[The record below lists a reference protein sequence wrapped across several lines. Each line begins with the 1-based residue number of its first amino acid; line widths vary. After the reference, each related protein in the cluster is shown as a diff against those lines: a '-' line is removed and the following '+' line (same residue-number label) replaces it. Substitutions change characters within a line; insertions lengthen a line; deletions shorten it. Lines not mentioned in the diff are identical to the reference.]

1 MSVEEVGYLALVVWL
16 VASTQTLVN
25 LIAIE
30 AMKPHRRR
38 FLRLTI
44 FPLVISLL
52 ALKSAYELIFIL
64 AIQYLV
70 VCLAATYLGPYKTT
84 SESAAKDFGNET
96 NGAFKFNLTLL
107 FGITTVVAAIT
118 VLVLAMKKDMNRDG
132 WISMLVVPL
141 AGSLMAVLFLFGSR
155 WTSIREGRT
164 WFLRSA
170 VWVGVTFAYIIVYAI
185 PAWLDF
191 LIQAFVRDS
200 FVGWPPADSTIFTV
214 DRPIVLWFLV
224 GTIGSLLM
232 CFAGWFLFL
241 KPAPG
246 RVAIVVGWFVV
257 SVLPIWVMI
266 CLLIPQWSFAQP
278 SSEDNAYP
286 EILTIGK
293 EISESEFRKALDQ
306 YSDWNTIPSSD
317 QRKCV
322 EELRPILTRLN
333 ELDSKPCFIPLK
345 FSMDD
350 IGDISGIR
358 DIARA
363 FHAVGEF
370 EMDRDPQLAC
380 DYFLQGCRFS
390 LVSRKNG
397 LMIHD
402 LVGSACL
409 GICSTGLTS
418 NRRYFKVE
426 KARET
431 AVKLLEMVEQLET
444 SQTVL
449 DREERWS
456 RNVHWTSATQWI
468 LTDLLGSN
476 SSPIESTSSI
486 SIIRKLRMKEVARVR
501 LCCIGLILESC
512 FIRNG
517 SFPQSLDEIADLLP
531 ASAWIDPYSANPQK
545 FKYLTTATSYI
556 LYSVGD
562 NGIDDGGDPSIGLG
576 IEPKDFVL
584 E

>member
-16 VASTQTLVN
+16 VASTQALVN

-30 AMKPHRRR
+30 ATKPNRIR
-38 FLRLTI
+38 FFRLTI

-64 AIQYLV
+64 AIQYLI
-70 VCLAATYLGPYKTT
+70 VCLAATYLGPYKPTP
-84 SESAAKDFGNET
+84 ESAAKDAGTET

-132 WISMLVVPL
+132 WISMLVIPL
-141 AGSLMAVLFLFGSR
+141 AAGSTAMLFLVGSR
-155 WTSIREGRT
+155 WTSNREGRT
-164 WFLRSA
+164 WFFRSA
-170 VWVGVTFAYIIVYAI
+170 VWIGVTFAAIIVYAI
-185 PAWLDF
+185 PAWFDF
-191 LIQAFVRDS
+191 LIQALVPDS

-214 DRPIVLWFLV
+214 DRPVVLWFLV
-224 GTIGSLLM
+224 GTIGSLPM
-232 CFAGWFLFL
+232 CFVGRFLFL
-241 KPAPG
+241 KPASG
-246 RVAIVVGWFVV
+246 RVAIVVCWFVV
-257 SVLPIWVMI
+257 SALPIWVMI
-266 CLLIPQWSFAQP
+266 CLLIPRSLNQP
-278 SSEDNAYP
+278 STEDNAYP
-286 EILTIGK
+286 EIVAIGK

-322 EELRPILTRLN
+322 EELRPILRRLN
-333 ELDSKPCFIPLK
+333 ELDWKPYFIPLK

-350 IGDISGIR
+350 IGDISEIR

-390 LVSRKNG
+390 LASRKNG

-402 LVGSACL
+402 LVGIACL
-409 GICSTGLTS
+409 DICSTGLTS

-426 KARET
+426 KARDT

-444 SQTVL
+444 FQTVL
-449 DREERWS
+449 DREETWS

-476 SSPIESTSSI
+476 SSPIESTSSTF
-486 SIIRKLRMKEVARVR
+486 RNLRTKELAQVR

-512 FIRNG
+512 RTRQG
-517 SFPQSLDEIADLLP
+517 SFPESLDEIEHYLP

-545 FKYLTTATSYI
+545 FSYQKTATSYI
-556 LYSVGD
+556 LYSVGE
-562 NGIDDGGDPSIGLG
+562 NGIDDGGDTSVGSG
-576 IEPKDFVL
+576 IWPNDLAL

>member
-1 MSVEEVGYLALVVWL
+1 MIVEEVGYLAIVVWL

-30 AMKPHRRR
+30 ATKPHRWR
-38 FLRLTI
+38 FFRLTI

-64 AIQYLV
+64 AIQYMI

-84 SESAAKDFGNET
+84 RESTEKDAATET
-96 NGAFKFNLTLL
+96 HSAFKFNLTLL

-141 AGSLMAVLFLFGSR
+141 AGGLMAVLYMFGSR
-155 WTSIREGRT
+155 WTRIREGRT

-170 VWVGVTFAYIIVYAI
+170 VWVGATFASIFVYAI
-185 PAWLDF
+185 PAWFDF
-191 LIQAFVRDS
+191 LINALVPDS

-224 GTIGSLLM
+224 GTIGSLLT

-241 KPAPG
+241 KPAAG
-246 RVAIVVGWFVV
+246 RVAIVVVWFVV
-257 SVLPIWVMI
+257 SALPIWVMI

-278 SSEDNAYP
+278 SSEENAYP
-286 EILTIGK
+286 EIVAIGK

-306 YSDWNTIPSSD
+306 YSDWKTIPSSD

-322 EELRPILTRLN
+322 EELRPILQRLN

-350 IGDISGIR
+350 IGDFSGIR

-380 DYFLQGCRFS
+380 DYFLKGCRFS
-390 LVSRKNG
+390 IGCRKNG

-409 GICSTGLTS
+409 DNSSAGLIS

-426 KARET
+426 KAHDT

-456 RNVHWTSATQWI
+456 RNIHWTSSTQWI
-468 LTDLLGSN
+468 LSDLLGRHA
-476 SSPIESTSSI
+476 SPIESTSSI
-486 SIIRKLRMKEVARVR
+486 FRKLRTKEVARVR

-512 FIRNG
+512 FARQG
-517 SFPQSLDEIADLLP
+517 SFPQSLDEIEDLLP
-531 ASAWIDPYSANPQK
+531 ASAWIDPFAANPQK
-545 FKYLTTATSYI
+545 FKYQKTAASYI

-562 NGIDDGGDPSIGLG
+562 NGIDDGGDTSVGSG
-576 IEPKDFVL
+576 IEPNDLVL